1 MMNMKRRHGNVRQA
15 VSWMKKIEGEI
26 ERNIKNQDQSKC
38 IDYLF
43 ECREQMNFGT
53 AYLDG
58 SGIYGATPESADK
71 LREFK
76 RGFLK
81 VIKSSWPTS
90 RKWMKEAK
98 SGDFFN

>member
-1 MMNMKRRHGNVRQA
+1 MQPATFRYLEPNYAFSSLSPFSNPSV
-15 VSWMKKIEGEI
+15 KITI
-26 ERNIKNQDQSKC
+26 ENTDS
-38 IDYLF
+38 LF

-90 RKWMKEAK
+90 TSRKSMKEAK
-98 SGDFFN
+98 SADFFN

>member
-1 MMNMKRRHGNVRQA
+1 
-15 VSWMKKIEGEI
+15 
-26 ERNIKNQDQSKC
+26 
-38 IDYLF
+38 
-43 ECREQMNFGT
+43 MNFGT

-81 VIKSSWPTS
+81 VNSCNLLELSHLP
-90 RKWMKEAK
+90 
-98 SGDFFN
+98 

>member
-1 MMNMKRRHGNVRQA
+1 
-15 VSWMKKIEGEI
+15 
-26 ERNIKNQDQSKC
+26 
-38 IDYLF
+38 
-43 ECREQMNFGT
+43 MNFGT

-81 VIKSSWPTS
+81 VITTVGTFLPSSWRGFTFRKSSKDERLMSFSINNLTL
-90 RKWMKEAK
+90 
-98 SGDFFN
+98 

>member
-1 MMNMKRRHGNVRQA
+1 
-15 VSWMKKIEGEI
+15 
-26 ERNIKNQDQSKC
+26 
-38 IDYLF
+38 
-43 ECREQMNFGT
+43 MNFGT

-81 VIKSSWPTS
+81 VIRVMGRLDMADKRQKQHKDNDNWDLLELIYLP
-90 RKWMKEAK
+90 
-98 SGDFFN
+98 GGG

>member
-1 MMNMKRRHGNVRQA
+1 MPSPPHQRSRNAFSNPSV
-15 VSWMKKIEGEI
+15 KITI
-26 ERNIKNQDQSKC
+26 ENTDS
-38 IDYLF
+38 LF

-90 RKWMKEAK
+90 TSRKSMKEAK
-98 SGDFFN
+98 SADFFN

>member
-1 MMNMKRRHGNVRQA
+1 
-15 VSWMKKIEGEI
+15 
-26 ERNIKNQDQSKC
+26 
-38 IDYLF
+38 
-43 ECREQMNFGT
+43 MNFGT

-81 VIKSSWPTS
+81 VIRVMGRLDLANKRQKQRRVQYNCDLLELIYLP
-90 RKWMKEAK
+90 
-98 SGDFFN
+98 GVG